1 MPFAFKFHLL
11 LKYPYTLITQM
22 EKTNRILSIDI
33 MRGLTLFLMLF
44 VNDLFVPGVP
54 HWMVHTA
61 ADYDGMGL
69 ADWVFPGFL
78 FMVGLSV
85 QYAIDSRIQK
95 GQSKMQIFGHVVI
108 RTLSLLLIGV
118 LMLNSGRLNPEL
130 SGISENLWAILMYVS
145 IFLIW
150 NSYPENEK
158 LKKLF
163 LGLKIL
169 GIAGLVILAVVFRAG
184 EPGNISWFETGWWG
198 ILGLIGWGY
207 LVAASVFLLIG
218 QRLWPT
224 IAVWLFFVLMNILS
238 SLGLTDFLDFIKPVF
253 GVIINGDV
261 PSVVLAGL
269 VISIILKQ
277 STHSPVKKVRI
288 IILLGIFSLLTG
300 FFLRHWFIISKIQGT
315 PSWTMICNGISMI
328 VFSLLYFIMDIHKKE
343 KWANIFKPAGQNS
356 LTTYLAP
363 DIIYYLVWGL
373 SLPLFFYKQDV
384 SQWLAV
390 LGSVAWALAM
400 VGFAALLAKINIR
413 LKL

>member
-1 MPFAFKFHLL
+1 
-11 LKYPYTLITQM
+11 M

-78 FMVGLSV
+78 FMVGLSI

-95 GQSKMQIFGHVVI
+95 GQSKKQIFGHVVL

-130 SGISENLWAILMYVS
+130 SGISENLWSILMYISV
-145 IFLIW
+145 FLIW
-150 NSYPENEK
+150 NKYPENEK

-169 GIAGLVILAVVFRAG
+169 GITGLVLLAIVFKAG

-207 LVAASVFLLIG
+207 LVAASVYLLIG
-218 QRLWPT
+218 QKLWPT
-224 IAVWLFFVLMNILS
+224 IAVWLFFILLNILS
-238 SLGLTDFLDFIKPVF
+238 SLGLTDFLEFIKPVF
-253 GVIINGDV
+253 GVIINGDT
-261 PSVVLAGL
+261 PSVVLSGL
-269 VISIILKQ
+269 VISIILKK
-277 STHSPVKKVRI
+277 SELGPVRKVGI
-288 IILLGIFSLLTG
+288 IILIGILSLSIG
-300 FFLRHWFIISKIQGT
+300 FLLRHWFIISKIQGT

-328 VFSLLYFIMDIHKKE
+328 VFSLLYFIMDIHKKV
-343 KWANIFKPAGQNS
+343 KWASIFKPAGQNS

-363 DIIYYLVWGL
+363 DIIYYVVWGL

-390 LGSVAWALAM
+390 IGSVGWALAM

>member
-1 MPFAFKFHLL
+1 
-11 LKYPYTLITQM
+11 M

-78 FMVGLSV
+78 FMVGLSI

-95 GQSKMQIFGHVVI
+95 GQSKKQIFGHVVL

-130 SGISENLWAILMYVS
+130 SGISENLWSILMYVS
-145 IFLIW
+145 VFLIW
-150 NSYPENEK
+150 NNYPENEK

-169 GIAGLVILAVVFRAG
+169 GITGLVLLAVVFRAG

-207 LVAASVFLLIG
+207 LVAASVYLLIG
-218 QRLWPT
+218 QKLWPT
-224 IAVWLFFVLMNILS
+224 IAVWLFFILLNILS
-238 SLGLTDFLDFIKPVF
+238 LLGLTDFLEVIKPVF
-253 GVIINGDV
+253 GVIINGDT
-261 PSVVLAGL
+261 PSVVLSGL
-269 VISIILKQ
+269 VISIILKK
-277 STHSPVKKVRI
+277 SELGPVKKVGI
-288 IILLGIFSLLTG
+288 IILIGIFSLLVG

-328 VFSLLYFIMDIHKKE
+328 VFSLLYFIMDIHKKV
-343 KWANIFKPAGQNS
+343 KWASIFKHAGQNS

-363 DIIYYLVWGL
+363 DIIYYVVWGL

-384 SQWLAV
+384 SQWIAV
-390 LGSVAWALAM
+390 LGSVGWALAM

>member
-1 MPFAFKFHLL
+1 
-11 LKYPYTLITQM
+11 M